1 MKHTLDFEYNRKDNE
16 FLHLVCVS
24 LDDKVF
30 WLDDGSQTR
39 DFINEMKKIE
49 GETIIAHAASLAEI
63 PCCIKLG
70 IDVEKYT
77 WVCTETL
84 YKFINHLQDGTT
96 GNDKKTNLIDTLKDF
111 CLLPQSITNE
121 QKEHWRNIILSGN
134 VENFKN
140 DIIKYCESDTTN
152 LVELYRRECDRLLS
166 LIGESRRMLNGATCM
181 DVELNTVLFET
192 KIRPASDGY
201 KKPIVDKQ
209 YIPFMTDKNFK
220 NFDLDEFI
228 KSESEN
234 HIAVAKMYMES
245 YDADP
250 YIVSHLQD
258 WRFKDILKRQCNE
271 LIPGLFDDKGTRKD
285 DVLQSWIFTNID
297 GAKEWWEQG
306 FHKNGE
312 IKSKTPT
319 GGYSFAGDV
328 IDYFCEEFKG
338 NDKLE
343 KYRVLR
349 KLLQAVQG
357 LARDPSDK
365 RGWYYPNLYNDGMH
379 CHANEHGA
387 NTTRFG
393 NKSTSGHIP
402 SWSKSLRSCLKPK
415 NDNELYFSLD
425 FNAQEMWIIGQLA
438 HDYNLLDT
446 YEAQDVYMKMA
457 QQMNLY
463 PKNLPI
469 PTEEQRKE
477 DWFKKYKPLR
487 QKIKGVNL
495 GMNYGMAAK
504 TYAKRNN
511 ISEEEAKNYW
521 DMFARAFDKKTDWGK
536 ILQLYFE
543 GDKIIET
550 ETKGQSWGNGLYLM
564 IGKEQIITRFRPTS
578 KWGDYN
584 KQMRAVLNFP
594 VQCMGAQITR
604 RAIRYAQK
612 EGLHPFLPVHDE
624 IYFKTTKDRFE
635 NDARM
640 ARDCMMRA
648 AMDCFNN
655 PLKEYPIKI
664 GEAELY
670 EPGANKYTIHEGA
683 EERFEQIMNI
693 CKELDEI
700 GPCPPQPI
708 KEKKVKKVKKLEK
721 MEKVKNKNENETA
734 MEDFFV

>member
-1 MKHTLDFEYNRKDNE
+1 MNHSLDFEYNRKNNE

-24 LDDKVF
+24 FDNKVY
-30 WLDDGSQTR
+30 WLDDGSQTN
-39 DFINEMKKIE
+39 DFIQDMKKIE

-70 IDVEKYT
+70 VDVEKYT

-111 CLLPQSITNE
+111 ALLPQSITNE
-121 QKEHWRNIILSGN
+121 QKEYWRSIILSGN

-140 DIIKYCESDTTN
+140 DIIKYCESDTDN
-152 LVELYRRECDRLLS
+152 LVELYEQECKRLLN
-166 LIGESRRMLNGATCM
+166 LIGESRKMLNGSSCL
-181 DVELNTVLFET
+181 DVELNTQLFET
-192 KIRPASDGY
+192 KIRPANPGKG
-201 KKPIVDKQ
+201 KKSFVDKL
-209 YIPFMTDKNFK
+209 YVPFGTEKNFK
-220 NFDLDEFI
+220 NFNLEDFI

-234 HIAVAKMYMES
+234 HIAVAKMYMEG

-250 YIVSHLQD
+250 YLISHLQD
-258 WRFKDILKRQCNE
+258 WRFLNKLREQCNE
-271 LIPGLFDDKGTRKD
+271 LIPGLFDEKGTRKD
-285 DVLQSWIFTNID
+285 EVLQDWIFTNID
-297 GAKEWWEQG
+297 GAKDWWEQG

-328 IDYFCEEFKG
+328 IDYFCEEFEG
-338 NDKLE
+338 NDRLE

-349 KLLQAVQG
+349 KLIQAVQG
-357 LARDPSDK
+357 LARSPSDK
-365 RGWYYPNLYNDGMH
+365 KGWYYPNLYSDGLH

-415 NDNELYFSLD
+415 DENELYFSLD
-425 FNAQEMWIIGQLA
+425 FNAQEMWVIGQLS
-438 HDYNLLDT
+438 HDFNLLET

-463 PKNLPI
+463 PKDLPI

-477 DWFKKYKPLR
+477 DWFKPYKKIR

-495 GMNYGMAAK
+495 GMNYGMSPI

-511 ISEEEAKNYW
+511 ITNEEAQSYW
-521 DMFARAFDKKTDWGK
+521 DMFAKAFDKKTDWGK
-536 ILQLYFE
+536 VLQLYFE
-543 GDKIIET
+543 GDCVTET
-550 ETKGQSWGNGLYLM
+550 ETKGKSWNTGLYLT
-564 IGKEQIITRFRPTS
+564 IGKEQIITRFRPTN
-578 KWGDYN
+578 KRGDYN

-604 RAIRYAQK
+604 RAIRYAQR
-612 EGLHPFLPVHDE
+612 EGLKPFLPVHDE
-624 IYFKTTKDRFE
+624 IYFKTTKDKFE
-635 NDARM
+635 SDAKV

-655 PLKEYPIKI
+655 PLKEYPIKV

-670 EPGANKYTIHEGA
+670 KPGAWEYTVHEGA
-683 EERFEQIMNI
+683 EERFEQIINI
-693 CKELDEI
+693 CKELDKM
-700 GPCPPQPI
+700 GPCPQKPD
-708 KEKKVKKVKKLEK
+708 KEKKVKKVKKEK
-721 MEKVKNKNENETA
+721 EPKKEKQTNETT